1 MSSVIISG
9 VAHLCPHHLHRQS
22 SHMSPSAPLLR
33 RRLCFVKSYS
43 TPATVATIPAVILVT
58 AVQHLLYGP
67 DNRSTGEL
75 SIRITDPEATTP
87 ETELPMV
94 ERNLFFFLARIEDP
108 EGDIVISENREDGS
122 RQERFDRKARAYR
135 RESNLIAFFLLS

>member
-9 VAHLCPHHLHRQS
+9 VAHLCPQHFRRQS

-33 RRLCFVKSYS
+33 RRLCFVKNPPLQYRSRSSNISNS
-43 TPATVATIPAVILVT
+43 TYFTV
-58 AVQHLLYGP
+58 P

-108 EGDIVISENREDGS
+108 EVPTSLATLEETSKDG
-122 RQERFDRKARAYR
+122 RY
-135 RESNLIAFFLLS
+135 FFF